1 MERELDQQNDI
12 SIAPE
17 KLSLTLTLE
26 NSSTDQYSAIK
37 SRILNSIDKIRKNKK
52 RADLNAI
59 SVKLRS
65 RFIETMISE
74 FTKQN
79 LIKNRRTPRDLDFFR
94 RVLSI
99 SPEQEV
105 VLSSLVY
112 GRCNNVSSQPI
123 KTNSDSNETIP
134 KITSDLRTPDILT
147 NVTAKKH

>member
-1 MERELDQQNDI
+1 MEHELDQQNDI

-17 KLSLTLTLE
+17 KLSLSLTLE

-112 GRCNNVSSQPI
+112 GRCNNVSSQPS

>member
-1 MERELDQQNDI
+1 MEHELDQQNDI

-37 SRILNSIDKIRKNKK
+37 SRILNSIDKIKNKK

-79 LIKNRRTPRDLDFFR
+79 LIKNRRTPRDLDCFR

-112 GRCNNVSSQPI
+112 GRCNNISSQPI

-134 KITSDLRTPDILT
+134 KIASDLRTPDILT

>member
-1 MERELDQQNDI
+1 MEHELDQQNDI

-74 FTKQN
+74 FTKQD

-94 RVLSI
+94 KVLSI

>member
-1 MERELDQQNDI
+1 MEHELDQQNDI

-37 SRILNSIDKIRKNKK
+37 SKILNSIDKIRKNKK
-52 RADLNAI
+52 CADLNAI

>member
-1 MERELDQQNDI
+1 MEHELDQQNDI

-65 RFIETMISE
+65 RSVETMISE

>member
-1 MERELDQQNDI
+1 MEHELDQQNDI